1 MRSGTKIDGLW
12 LTITRISARVSLR
25 YIGKGELLMNDE
37 RRHYQRVSFDTTAKL
52 STGDQTF
59 DCQIVDLSIHGVLL
73 RPHGVLR
80 SKTGTQ
86 YNLEIPLSDQQSSI
100 KMSLKL
106 LHQAPENLGFVCESI
121 DLDSITHLRK
131 IVELNS
137 GDTAILE
144 RDLTMLCN
152 ENS

>member
-1 MRSGTKIDGLW
+1 MD
-12 LTITRISARVSLR
+12 
-25 YIGKGELLMNDE
+25 NE
-37 RRHYQRVSFDTTAKL
+37 RRQYKRVSFDTTAKL
-52 STGDQTF
+52 SKDDQSF

-80 SKTGTQ
+80 SSVDAIYQ
-86 YNLEIPLSDQQSSI
+86 LEIPLSDQQNRI
-100 KMSLKL
+100 TMTLKL
-106 LHQAPENLGFVCESI
+106 THQHPVNLGFVCEKI

-137 GDTAILE
+137 GDSAILE
-144 RDLTMLCN
+144 RDLATLCS